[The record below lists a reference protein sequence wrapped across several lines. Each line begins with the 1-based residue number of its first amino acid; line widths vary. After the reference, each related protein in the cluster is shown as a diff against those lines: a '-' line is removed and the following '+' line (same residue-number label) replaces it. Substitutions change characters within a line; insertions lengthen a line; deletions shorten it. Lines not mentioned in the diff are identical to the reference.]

1 MEEVV
6 KLDKSKSHKEF
17 EKLLSQDLGQRKMR
31 EGQIITGIISKVG
44 KKWIFVDIFGKSEGA
59 ISRDEFTLAKEEVSV
74 GSKIDVL
81 LEKIENKFGDVVVSR
96 EKARKFH
103 SWKKLEKSFQEK
115 KPVTGTVVSRIKGGF
130 AVDVY
135 SCLCF
140 LPGSQISLKPLT
152 NNEINQIM
160 KEPQKFDVVK
170 MDAKRG
176 NIVLSRRAIMEK
188 DRDHDRGKIVSKLS
202 VGDVLDGTVKALVE
216 WGAFVDVMGVDCL
229 LHITDISYSRI
240 NKPSDL
246 LSLSQTLKVKIIKI
260 SEDKKI
266 SVSVKDLTE
275 DPYIKE
281 IDKFEIN
288 GIYPGKIT
296 KVVEYGAFCSIAP
309 GLEGLIHSSEISF
322 LKRNIHPGKVLT
334 TSQIVNVQI
343 LDKDP
348 IKRRISLSYKNT
360 LPNPWKEFTE
370 KHKKGDIIEGVV
382 KSVTNFAVFFNI
394 KNTSLDS
401 MIHFKNLSWQEKE
414 SELENYKK
422 GMTITAKILEI
433 NEEQSKIRCG
443 IRELDGLDPFEFF
456 EKRKVSDVVTATVES
471 VSKNGIQV
479 YVGNQKKFLIT
490 IKKNQLAKE
499 VENQRASRFTP
510 GMRVDCQIS
519 KIEKKKREVFLSIK
533 ALEEQESKLA
543 LKKYGSEDS
552 GMKLKDILGPLI
564 SKKKQ
569 VRNSYSMVH
578 A

>member
-564 SKKKQ
+564 SKKKT
-569 VRNSYSMVH
+569 SKK
-578 A
+578 

>member
-370 KHKKGDIIEGVV
+370 KHKKGDIIEGIV

-564 SKKKQ
+564 SKKKT
-569 VRNSYSMVH
+569 SKK
-578 A
+578 